1 MDIQRWQF
9 KILGTVQGVG
19 FRPFVSN
26 LATSLELCGF
36 VQNGGD
42 GVVVEVE
49 GSNKNIAE
57 FEKQLVLKLPPLAKI
72 TAIKKKQLPLLNS
85 ATFEITKSTK
95 EQKSS
100 HIPTDVALCSE
111 CLTDMHNSSNR
122 RYNYP
127 FINCTNCGVR
137 YTIVQKMPYDRANTS
152 MAEFEM
158 CKECAKEYNNPQSR
172 FYHAQPISCSKCGP
186 ELYLLEDGKRKD
198 VVALEFIAKQ
208 IEQGE
213 IVAIKGVGG
222 FHLVCDATSYSAL
235 QRLREQKNRP
245 TKPLAVMFGSI
256 EALKRELF
264 VSKKECSLVQSIQS
278 PIVLLKQ
285 KQNSTLAKNVAPKQK
300 KIGAFLLHTPLQHL
314 LFEKLSCV
322 IVATSANISG
332 EPIIADE
339 QELFAKLGHIV
350 KYALSYNR
358 EIVRKVDDSVIALC
372 DEREIIYR
380 LGRGYAPL
388 PLTLAKTTQKRILAV
403 GANQKSSIALAF
415 GNEVVLSPYIGD
427 LETIQSIEHF
437 KQTLEAF
444 MDFYNFKPDLIVHD
458 MHPNYESSKWAKT
471 QSGVRLLEV
480 QHHYTHALSVMAEYG
495 LRDDVVAFCFDGTGL
510 GDDGTLWGGE
520 VLMCNTHSY
529 KRVGHFESFSLLGGE
544 RAIKEIYRIALAL
557 LLKVYTK
564 EELANHPLFREKKEL
579 QTLCMMHEKN
589 LNVVQSSSVGRLYD
603 GVYAL
608 MSLEDLVSYEG
619 EAGISLEQ
627 YVDESIEEFYPFSV
641 NNGVIEYK
649 QMLQEIL
656 KENSS
661 TQIASKF
668 TNTLA
673 HIVLHFAKEHQKDV
687 LLCGGVFQNI
697 ALQKAVVKLLE
708 QEHITYYIQQTTPL
722 NDGSIALGQIYY
734 GVNNYE

>member
-1 MDIQRWQF
+1 MQRWQF
-9 KILGTVQGVG
+9 KIFGTVQGVG
-19 FRPFVSN
+19 FRPFVYN
-26 LATSLELCGF
+26 LATSLKLCGF
-36 VQNGGD
+36 VQNGGG

-49 GSNKNIAE
+49 GSYKNIAE
-57 FEKQLVLKLPPLAKI
+57 FERQLLAKLPPLAKI
-72 TAIKKKQLPLLNS
+72 TAMQKKEIALLHS
-85 ATFEITKSTK
+85 TTFEITKSAK

-100 HIPTDVALCSE
+100 HIPTDVALCNE
-111 CLTDMHNSSNR
+111 CLEDMHNSSNR

-152 MAEFEM
+152 MEEFEM
-158 CKECAKEYNNPQSR
+158 CSECAKEYNNPQSR

-186 ELYLLEDGKRKD
+186 ELYLLEDGKKKD
-198 VVALEFIAKQ
+198 VLALEFIAKQ

-222 FHLVCDATSYSAL
+222 FHLVCDATSSKVV
-235 QRLREQKNRP
+235 QKLRNQKNRP
-245 TKPLAVMFGSI
+245 TKPLAVMFSSI
-256 EALKRELF
+256 EALQKDLF
-264 VSKKECSLVQSIQS
+264 VSKKEFSLVQSIQS

-285 KQNSTLAKNVAPKQK
+285 KQNSTLAKNIAPKQK
-300 KIGAFLLHTPLQHL
+300 KIGAFLPHTPLQHL
-314 LFEKLSCV
+314 LFEKLSCA

-339 QELFAKLGHIV
+339 QELFVKLGHIV

-372 DEREIIYR
+372 NEREVIYR

-388 PLTLAKTTQKRILAV
+388 PLTLAKTTQKKILAV

-437 KQTLEAF
+437 EKTLEAF
-444 MDFYNFKPDLIVHD
+444 MEFYNFKPDIIVHD

-471 QSGVRLLEV
+471 QSGIELVEV
-480 QHHYTHALSVMAEYG
+480 QHHYAHALSVMAEYG
-495 LRDDVVAFCFDGTGL
+495 LENDVIAFCFDGTGL

-520 VLMCNTHSY
+520 VLVCSPHSY
-529 KRVGHFESFSLLGGE
+529 TRVGHFEPFSLLGGE

-564 EELANHPLFREKKEL
+564 EELANHPLFREQKGL

-589 LNVVQSSSVGRLYD
+589 LNVIQSSSVGRVYD
-603 GVYAL
+603 GVFAL
-608 MSLEDLVSYEG
+608 MSLQESVSYEG
-619 EAGISLEQ
+619 EAGMSLEQ

-641 NNGVIEYK
+641 NDGVIEYK

-656 KENSS
+656 KENNPV
-661 TQIASKF
+661 QIASKF

-673 HIVLHFAKEHQKDV
+673 QIVLYFAKGYQKDV
-687 LLCGGVFQNI
+687 VLCGGVFQNI

-708 QEHITYYIQQTTPL
+708 QENITYYIQQTTPL

-734 GVNNYE
+734 GVKNYE